1 MFWKK
6 WGISFSEYVAVK
18 SRVQFN
24 IWFKCKKSGISCKVR
39 NEKQNSE
46 QLHLKVEMK
55 HRLNVEK
62 TKHSFRLSLVKGIRN
77 IVLDRSHKQDI
88 NNCFKRRKKG
98 AIKRNSNPGSVP
110 HFCTANHVWNSFAY
124 LVSIFRKL
132 QNYQTQRARTP
143 HQNCS
148 PLHLSRDWGS
158 SKPVSTIDKH
168 IWWSMIQ

>member
-1 MFWKK
+1 MNIQSFKIVTLSLSCTLSEDLLYLKSETVLVKGQYTKSIFYTFIYIHIHEYCLVFSVDEENVCFGKK

-88 NNCFKRRKKG
+88 NNCFKRRKKE
-98 AIKRNSNPGSVP
+98 
-110 HFCTANHVWNSFAY
+110 
-124 LVSIFRKL
+124 L
-132 QNYQTQRARTP
+132 
-143 HQNCS
+143 
-148 PLHLSRDWGS
+148 
-158 SKPVSTIDKH
+158 
-168 IWWSMIQ
+168 